1 MFERWKPIKGY
12 EGLYEIS
19 DFGRVRSLDRYA
31 NCKSY
36 KHRFVKG
43 RLLKLSSDGRYAT
56 VCLSKQDSKKTLL
69 VHRLV
74 AQAFIPNPHNL
85 PEVNHK
91 SECKHFNHYS
101 CLEWCDRI
109 YNCNYG
115 NAIENKVKNNPLV
128 KEIDQL
134 SLNGNFIKR
143 WPSQAEIQ
151 RQLGFRQNDI
161 SACCCGRQKTAF
173 GYIWKRVS

>member
-1 MFERWKPIKGY
+1 MFERWKPIEGY

-19 DFGRVRSLDRYA
+19 DFGRVRSLDHYV
-31 NCKSY
+31 NYKSY
-36 KHRFVKG
+36 KQRLVKG
-43 RLLKLSSDGRYAT
+43 RLLKLASDGRYTT

-91 SECKHFNHYS
+91 SECKFFNHFS

-109 YNCNYG
+109 YNTRYG
-115 NAIENKVKNNPLV
+115 SGIERRVQNNPLV
-128 KEIDQL
+128 KPVYQYTL
-134 SLNGNFIKR
+134 SGDFIKE
-143 WPSQAEIQ
+143 WVSQAAIE
-151 RQLGFRQNDI
+151 RELGFRQSDI
-161 SACCCGRQKTAF
+161 SACCCGKQKTAF
-173 GYIWKRVS
+173 GFIWKIAS